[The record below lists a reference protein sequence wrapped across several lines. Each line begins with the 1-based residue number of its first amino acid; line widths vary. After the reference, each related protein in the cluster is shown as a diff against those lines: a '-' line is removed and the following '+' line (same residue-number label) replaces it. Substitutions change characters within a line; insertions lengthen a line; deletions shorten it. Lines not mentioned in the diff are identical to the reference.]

1 MNAFAAIDNP
11 DFLTFRDLDDHRT
24 IVIHAGAKASSKA
37 SARQMYQDSHNIA
50 VKATNPI
57 DPEDEPRQS
66 LYVSLKDIATGKY
79 YSMVDPVITRKVIIH
94 GDLSADHL
102 IPIVIEIMSK
112 APDVDIYLGK
122 FGVNAEERNDLKEI
136 ARATA
141 EATNVDEPVK
151 SKFKLVSGFEGFDTK
166 ASYLIKG
173 LLPAESTVAIYGP
186 PSSFKSFLAVS
197 MGCHVATGSS
207 WDGRRVEKGAVLYIV
222 GEGGIGVP
230 RRIRAW
236 CIQYNGGKDVSNFYR
251 IQMPV
256 FMANEVDVAHLE
268 LAARQVK
275 EETGLPIRLIV
286 VDTVARCFGGADEN
300 RAADMGAF
308 ISGCDQIKDRTKA
321 TVLLVHHTGK
331 DEAAGARG
339 SSSFKA
345 AMDVELFVKREGEGE
360 AVTLTCTKMKD
371 DEAPTKR
378 AYDLSS
384 REVTRDEDDDPVTS
398 LVLLAAGREPAESD
412 ELDDVGNLTSNH
424 IALFQAVR
432 AVSERQGGIARRR
445 CVIDYMKQAGTWN
458 SSNGGKWFRK
468 LIDEKKIGFNKEED
482 TVWIITKGTAKEYG
496 E

>member
-1 MNAFAAIDNP
+1 MNAFAAIYNP
-11 DFLTFRDLDDHRT
+11 DFITFPDLDDHRT

-37 SARQMYQDSHNIA
+37 SVRQTYQDSHNIA

-57 DPEDEPRQS
+57 DPEEEPRQS
-66 LYVSLKDIATGKY
+66 LYLSHKDIAAGKY
-79 YSMVDPVITRKVIIH
+79 YQMVDPVITRKVIIH

-102 IPIVIEIMSK
+102 IPIVTEIMSK
-112 APDVDIYLGK
+112 APDVDIYRGK

-136 ARATA
+136 ARVTA
-141 EATNVDEPVK
+141 EATNDDEPVK
-151 SKFKLVSGFEGFDTK
+151 CKFKLVSGFEGFDTK

-173 LLPAESTVAIYGP
+173 LLPAESTVAIFGP

-197 MGCHVATGSS
+197 MGCHVATGSA

-222 GEGGIGVP
+222 GEGGVGVP

-236 CIQYNGGKDVSNFYR
+236 CDQHNGGQDVSNFYR

-256 FMANEVDVAHLE
+256 FMANELDVIHLE
-268 LAARQVK
+268 LATRQVK
-275 EETGLPIRLIV
+275 EETGLPVRLIV

-331 DEAAGARG
+331 DETAGARG

-345 AMDVELFVKREGEGE
+345 AMDVELLTKREGEGY

-371 DEAPTKR
+371 YETPAKR
-378 AYDLSS
+378 AYDLRK
-384 REVTRDEDDDPVTS
+384 REVTRDDDDVPVTS
-398 LVLLAAGREPAESD
+398 LVLLDAGREPAESE
-412 ELDDVGNLTSNH
+412 ELDDVGNLTPNH
-424 IALFQAVR
+424 IAVYQAVR
-432 AVSERQGGIARRR
+432 EVSKRQGGIARRR
-445 CVIDYMKQAGTWN
+445 YVIDHMKQAGTWN
-458 SSNGGKWFRK
+458 SDNGGKWFKK
-468 LIDEKKIGFNKEED
+468 LIDDKKIRFDKDEG
-482 TVWIITKGTAKEYG
+482 TVWIIPKGKAEESG